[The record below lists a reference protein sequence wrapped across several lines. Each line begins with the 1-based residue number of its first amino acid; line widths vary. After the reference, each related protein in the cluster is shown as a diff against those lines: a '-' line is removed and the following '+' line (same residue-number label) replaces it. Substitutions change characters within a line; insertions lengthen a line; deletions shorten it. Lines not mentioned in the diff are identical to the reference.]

1 VSERMTCPVC
11 GAHTSSVWAAFGDGR
26 PCPHCGAPPELMAE
40 VMFYRKGKLDKELI
54 DKYAEQGKELA
65 RVKKER
71 DEARLKLREIAD
83 VLEEE

>member
-1 VSERMTCPVC
+1 
-11 GAHTSSVWAAFGDGR
+11 
-26 PCPHCGAPPELMAE
+26 MAE